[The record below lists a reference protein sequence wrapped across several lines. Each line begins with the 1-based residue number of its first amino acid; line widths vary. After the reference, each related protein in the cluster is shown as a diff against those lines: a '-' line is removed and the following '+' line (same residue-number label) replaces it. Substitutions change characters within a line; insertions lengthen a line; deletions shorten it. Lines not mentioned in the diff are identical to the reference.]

1 MQANFK
7 ANLPIHYNKEVIK
20 VTVYFGIKYLQP
32 PKPICS
38 CGSSRETI
46 MNNVFI
52 EEIMVQDETL
62 NQNESPIAK
71 EAIKTIQRMF
81 KHRKVLCSGCFAE
94 IIRKNT
100 QNPVSEVFVI

>member
-7 ANLPIHYNKEVIK
+7 ANLPIRLNKEEVE
-20 VTVYFGIKYLQP
+20 VTVYFGIRYLQP

-46 MNNVFI
+46 MNDVFV
-52 EEIMVQDETL
+52 EEIVAQDETL
-62 NQNESPIAK
+62 NQNENPIAK
-71 EAIKTIQRMF
+71 EAIRKIQQMF
-81 KHRKVLCSGCFAE
+81 KHRKVLCSECFAE

-100 QNPVSEVFVI
+100 QNSVSEVFVI

>member
-7 ANLPIHYNKEVIK
+7 ANLPICGEEVTI
-20 VTVYFGIKYLQP
+20 YFSIKYLQP

-38 CGSSRETI
+38 LCGSSHETI
-46 MNNVFI
+46 MNDVFI
-52 EEIMVQDETL
+52 EEIVVQNETL
-62 NQNESPIAK
+62 KNESPVAK

-100 QNPVSEVFVI
+100 QNPVSEIFVI